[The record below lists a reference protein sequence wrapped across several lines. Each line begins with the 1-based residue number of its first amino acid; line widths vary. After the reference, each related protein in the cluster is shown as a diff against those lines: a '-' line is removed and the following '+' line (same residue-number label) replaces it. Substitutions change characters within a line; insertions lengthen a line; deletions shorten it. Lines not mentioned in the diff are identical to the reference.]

1 MADSLER
8 YREKRDFSKTQEP
21 GGEVGKTKGFHYLIQ
36 KHDATRLHYDFRLE
50 LDGVLKSW
58 AVTKGPS
65 LDPAD
70 KRLAV
75 EVEDHPVK
83 YGAFEGTIPQGQYG
97 GGTVML
103 WDEGTWEPVGDP
115 REGLKK
121 GDLKFILHGERLKGS
136 WALVRM
142 KPREGDRGRNNWLL
156 IKHRD
161 EDAVDGHGDVAL
173 EDNMT
178 SVVSGRTMDEIA
190 AHPGKVWKGGAAH
203 RTSETHAPEP
213 HPAPRKK
220 KAPSSLSF
228 VEPEL
233 ATLSDDVPDGPEWV
247 HEVKFDGYRTQA
259 VIVGD
264 VVQMISRNGLDWTD
278 KFQALADRLAG
289 LGVEDAILDG
299 EIVALDDQNVSSF
312 TALKKA
318 LSDGFSG
325 DLQYYLFDL
334 LHLNGEDVRALPL
347 LKRKAM
353 LKALL
358 EGRDFANRVNYSEH
372 FSSDSGFI
380 GKVCR
385 LGLEGLVSKRAD
397 APYRSGRNRSW
408 LKIKCHKRQ
417 EFVIGGFKPPTHAA
431 RGIGALMLGYY
442 EEEKLVY
449 AGKVGTGFDGVTSV
463 ALRRLL
469 DKRLRQAS
477 AFDAVPREVER
488 EATWVE
494 PDIVCE
500 VEFTEWTPDGRLR
513 HPSFQGIREDKP
525 ARQIVREQEM
535 DVKQA
540 EKEAEMEVESKPRK
554 APKSKSGDAE
564 VAGIR
569 ISHPDRIIYPDTDIT
584 KLDLVEYYHQV
595 AEHILPFVAGRPLS
609 MVRCPEGI
617 GSECFFQ
624 RHLAHDQPHILDT
637 GIKVKGRDEDY
648 LMIEDEQGLV
658 SLIQWGAIELHPWGC
673 KADKPEQP
681 DRMIFDLDPD
691 PEVPWAHVVEAA
703 AEVRDRLTELGLQSF
718 LKTTGGKGL
727 HVVVPMQRKYGWLTV
742 KAFARALAESLAHDR
757 SDRYIANMSKEKRK
771 GKIFVDYLRNDL
783 TATAVSAFSAR
794 ARPGATV
801 STLLDWD
808 ELSADL
814 KPADFTIETVPERL
828 AKQKRDPWADFHGSR
843 QVIRAEYL
851 KALGIDAV

>member
-1 MADSLER
+1 MPDSLER
-8 YREKRDFSKTQEP
+8 YREKRDFNKTQEP
-21 GGEVGKTKGFHYLIQ
+21 GGELGKTKGFHYLIQ

-70 KRLAV
+70 RRLAV

-83 YGAFEGTIPQGQYG
+83 YGSFEGTIPAGQYG

-103 WDEGTWEPVGDP
+103 WDQGTWEPIGDP
-115 REGLKK
+115 HEGLKK
-121 GDLKFILHGERLKGS
+121 GDLKFILHGDRLKGS

-142 KPREGDRGRNNWLL
+142 KPREGEKHNNWLL

-161 EDAVDGHGDVAL
+161 AEAVDSHGDVAL

-178 SVVSGRTMDEIA
+178 SVVSGRSMDEIA
-190 AHPGKVWKGGAAH
+190 AQPGKVWTGGAAH
-203 RTSETHAPEP
+203 KTNEP
-213 HPAPRKK
+213 HAAAPKK

-233 ATLSDDVPDGPEWV
+233 ATLSDDIPEGKEWV

-259 VIVGD
+259 VIQGD
-264 VVQMISRNGLDWTD
+264 VVQMITRNGLDWTE
-278 KFQALADRLAG
+278 KFQALADRLVG
-289 LGVEDAILDG
+289 LGVENAILDG
-299 EIVALDDQNVSSF
+299 EIVALNDDGASSF

-358 EGRDFANRVNYSEH
+358 DGRDFANRVNYSEH
-372 FSSDSGFI
+372 FGPDSPFI
-380 GKVCR
+380 GKVCG
-385 LGLEGLVSKRAD
+385 LGLEGIVSKRAD

-417 EFVIGGFKPPTHAA
+417 EFVIGGFRLPTHAA
-431 RGIGALMLGYY
+431 RGVGALMLGYY

-463 ALRRLL
+463 AVRRLL
-469 DKRLRQAS
+469 DKRARQTS
-477 AFDAVPREVER
+477 PFEDVPREIER
-488 EATWVE
+488 EAIWVE

-525 ARQIVREQEM
+525 ARQIVREHEM
-535 DVKQA
+535 AVKQA
-540 EKEAEMEVESKPRK
+540 EKEAEMEVDTKPRK
-554 APKSKSGDAE
+554 PAKAKAGGAE

-584 KLDLVEYYHQV
+584 KLDLAEYYHKV

-617 GSECFFQ
+617 GEQCFFQ
-624 RHLAHDQPHILDT
+624 RHLAHDQPHIRDT
-637 GIKVKGRDEDY
+637 GIQVKGRNEDY
-648 LMIEDEQGLV
+648 LMIEDEQGLI

-673 KADKPEQP
+673 LADKPDLP

-691 PEVPWAHVVEAA
+691 PGVSWADVVEAA
-703 AEVRDRLTELGLQSF
+703 GEVRDRMTELGLQSF

-727 HVVVPMQRKYGWLTV
+727 HIVVPMQRKYTWPTV
-742 KAFARALAESLAHDR
+742 KMFARAVAESLAHDR
-757 SDRYIANMSKEKRK
+757 PERYIANMSKEKRK

-801 STLLDWD
+801 STPLDWS
-808 ELSADL
+808 ELSVDL
-814 KPADFTIETVPERL
+814 KPSASTIETVPQRL
-828 AKQKRDPWADFHGSR
+828 ARQKRDPWADFHGHR
-843 QVIRAEYL
+843 QVIKVEYL
-851 KALGIDAV
+851 KALGIEPE